1 MNEQKQK
8 QEQLQKVLQE
18 HPELNDRL
26 KAITADNQTEMI
38 EKMIELLKEY
48 GVELTE
54 ADLQIPQGELDDD
67 ELNAVTGGGGCGCSV
82 AGYGAGD
89 GLKCVCFLGGTGSL
103 GERKKATTFLPR
115 HSALGLLAE
124 DLLENNWNKG
134 GCVCVA
140 AGAGATNL
148 GS

>member
-1 MNEQKQK
+1 MKKETIDQITN
-8 QEQLQKVLQE
+8 LLQE
-18 HPELNDRL
+18 HPELSEQL
-26 KAITADNQTEMI
+26 SACASGASSQLI
-38 EKMIELLKEY
+38 ENAAALLKEY

-54 ADLQIPQGELDDD
+54 DDLQIPQEELDDD

-82 AGYGAGD
+82 GGYGAGD

-103 GERKKATTFLPR
+103 RERKKATTFLPR
-115 HSALGLLAE
+115 HQALGLLAE